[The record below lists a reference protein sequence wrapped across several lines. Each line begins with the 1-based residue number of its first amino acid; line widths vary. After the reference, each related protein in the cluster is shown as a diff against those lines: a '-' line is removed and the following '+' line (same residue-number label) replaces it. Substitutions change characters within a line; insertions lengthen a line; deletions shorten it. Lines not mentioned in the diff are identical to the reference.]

1 MSSNPQGNSSTTQEN
16 EHLFTDDGLTRK
28 LGLSTAIAICIGTT
42 VGSGIFSSIGEIAN
56 ASGSALFIALSFF
69 LGGLYQIPASLFYAE
84 LYSAYPVNGGIY
96 KNFEMADWR
105 PIAFISGATQFVG
118 SDPPGLSVMA
128 LSIASYIG
136 YFTHHSELTG
146 KFIAVAFILVFMFI
160 HIRSVEGGGKI
171 LDIITTFK
179 IIPFVV
185 LAGVA
190 IFYARGELLTAPPA
204 PGAPAGFTALLAGIS
219 ATTWSYDGTSQVVLV
234 AGEIKNPKKN
244 MPRALILS
252 VLLITAFYTIFSTAM
267 AGLLPINQ
275 LAASSAPVADAVSTI
290 PGIGKA
296 AGSTWFQDYFFEDIN
311 RNCIGYINIDS
322 TGMIDCTTYENEAS
336 RELSDYAI
344 NMVSQVLGE
353 DSLMYYL
360 EKTGDQ
366 SFFGVGVPSI
376 AGRCGLSHEMI
387 VAQNGA
393 CLGWWNHTS
402 QDGLDKMD
410 PAVLERDDKVAVGML
425 LGLVNAPILP
435 YDFSKSCQDL
445 QEKLLSIRQDSGN
458 IIDLNGICSDVEK
471 LSSQVEKLNHY
482 HTLPHQDLTAEQ
494 AQKINE
500 ALLYLSR
507 CLTNVMFTYSDKFN
521 QDSYGLSILS
531 KPIPLLYETIALKEM
546 DPATLDYKLLYTK
559 LLRNRNRVADAIQA
573 ANQHLELLL
582 GYLSLGGA
590 K

>member
-1 MSSNPQGNSSTTQEN
+1 MENLLNEILNELDTETAVQHIKWLTEHTPNRTSGKGQDRAAAEYICNKMSEYGLDSQILEFEAYNSHGGSSQLKVLSPETTLIESLPCCHIASTPPQGIT
-16 EHLFTDDGLTRK
+16 LDL
-28 LGLSTAIAICIGTT
+28 
-42 VGSGIFSSIGEIAN
+42 VYMGSGSEDQYVGKDVRGKAILVEVSYSPATPEKAMIAAKHGVAAMICMN
-56 ASGSALFIALSFF
+56 WGTDQPYICNRALKAVWGNPTPETFD
-69 LGGLYQIPASLFYAE
+69 QIP
-84 LYSAYPVNGGIY
+84 
-96 KNFEMADWR
+96 
-105 PIAFISGATQFVG
+105 Q
-118 SDPPGLSVMA
+118 
-128 LSIASYIG
+128 
-136 YFTHHSELTG
+136 
-146 KFIAVAFILVFMFI
+146 
-160 HIRSVEGGGKI
+160 
-171 LDIITTFK
+171 
-179 IIPFVV
+179 
-185 LAGVA
+185 
-190 IFYARGELLTAPPA
+190 
-204 PGAPAGFTALLAGIS
+204 LAGIS
-219 ATTWSYDGTSQVVLV
+219 VSRKSGEYLRDLCQKNERVQIHLTVDATRHWEYLPQPLAILRGCEEPEKFLLV
-234 AGEIKNPKKN
+234 SAHLDAWEPGVTCNATGLATILELGRVFGKFKDKIKRSIYFIDWNGHEI
-244 MPRALILS
+244 AE
-252 VLLITAFYTIFSTAM
+252 
-267 AGLLPINQ
+267 
-275 LAASSAPVADAVSTI
+275 
-290 PGIGKA
+290 A